1 MVQRVPANNES
12 MQDMFKNIH
21 LKYGHKSIR
30 RRNGVNFLCLQ
41 VWVYAHLPENL
52 YQVSKLRE
60 VLTKQS
66 GYEIK
71 QFCFFKK
78 REPNCPS
85 DCLFLFFIEIPP
97 ILPDNLDEVMEML
110 SMNVQ
115 ESVNGIANNLGITI
129 N

>member
-71 QFCFFKK
+71 
-78 REPNCPS
+78 
-85 DCLFLFFIEIPP
+85 
-97 ILPDNLDEVMEML
+97 
-110 SMNVQ
+110 
-115 ESVNGIANNLGITI
+115 
-129 N
+129 